1 MALGLNRIWVRF
13 GLWITAACLLTIA
26 SLATSMLIFAEYQH
40 QEFQRSLPA
49 SLRAELAAL
58 EARDLDN
65 SPRALEIYSQ
75 YWQGD
80 ALFGES
86 WSLLIGLAISLPFG
100 MAAGFWISRRI
111 TSPLASMVEV
121 SARVRQG
128 NLGSRAVKGNA
139 HGEMAT
145 MIDAFNGMVDSL
157 EVLESERL
165 ATAASISHELRT
177 PLTVLQARLHAICD
191 GVIDA
196 SPAEMKTL
204 LSQVEHL
211 GRLVGDLHTLSM
223 ADAGQLS
230 LRKERIDMA
239 ALVGD
244 VLEELHPQ
252 LQKHDMALSLV
263 LPVQDGA
270 GHTDIRADSDRLRQ
284 ITTNLINNVLRHA
297 SSGRWLGIQVCTQR
311 DEQGMPWVVLEVSDA
326 GPGIADDLQD
336 RPFQRFAQA
345 PGKRRREGSGL
356 GLSIVKAL
364 VTSQG
369 GAVSVGT
376 SERGG
381 AKFTVRFPRIT
392 STHSTQFSSLDTSD
406 S

>member
-26 SLATSMLIFAEYQH
+26 SLAISMLIFAEYQ
-40 QEFQRSLPA
+40 QRDFKRHLPA
-49 SLRAELAAL
+49 PIRVELESL
-58 EARDLDN
+58 EAQDLDN
-65 SPRALEIYSQ
+65 SPRALEIYSE

-80 ALFGES
+80 SLFGES
-86 WSLLIGLAISLPFG
+86 WSLLIGLGISLPFG

-121 SARVRQG
+121 AARVEQG
-128 NLGSRAVKGNA
+128 NLSSRAVKGNA

-157 EVLESERL
+157 EELESERL
-165 ATAASISHELRT
+165 ATAASISHKLRT

-196 SPAEMKTL
+196 SPGEMKTL

-244 VLEELHPQ
+244 VVEQLHPQ
-252 LQKHDMALSLV
+252 LQKYDMALSLD
-263 LPVQDGA
+263 LPVQDGE
-270 GHTDIRADSDRLRQ
+270 GCCDIRADADRLRQ
-284 ITTNLINNVLRHA
+284 ITTNLINNAVRHA
-297 SSGRWLGIQVCTQR
+297 GSGHWLGIRVHSHN
-311 DEQGMPWVVLEVSDA
+311 DEQGAPLVVLEVSDA
-326 GPGIADDLQD
+326 GPGLADGLQE
-336 RPFQRFAQA
+336 RAFQRFAQP

-369 GAVSVGT
+369 GTVNVGA
-376 SERGG
+376 SSRGG
-381 AKFTVRFPRIT
+381 AKFTVSFARIT
-392 STHSTQFSSLDTSD
+392 PNLAPLSLPDTGD

>member
-13 GLWITAACLLTIA
+13 GLWITAAVLMTIT
-26 SLATSMLIFAEYQH
+26 SLAAGVLLFSELQYR
-40 QEFQRSLPA
+40 EFYKQLPTPV
-49 SLRAELAAL
+49 RNELDAL
-58 EARDLDN
+58 NAQDLDS
-65 SPRALEIYSQ
+65 SPRALQIYIE
-75 YWQGD
+75 YWEGD
-80 ALFGES
+80 RLFGEK

-100 MAAGFWISRRI
+100 LGVGFWISRRI

-121 SARVRQG
+121 TARVEG
-128 NLGSRAVKGNA
+128 GDLSSRAVKGNA
-139 HGEMAT
+139 HGEMAE

-157 EVLESERL
+157 ETLEAERL

-191 GVIDA
+191 GVLEA

-230 LRKERIDMA
+230 LRKERLDLA
-239 ALVGD
+239 ALVGEVVED
-244 VLEELHPQ
+244 QHPQ
-252 LQKHDMALSLV
+252 LQKLDMALSLD
-263 LPVQDGA
+263 LPVQEGDGS
-270 GHTDIRADSDRLRQ
+270 TDIRADADRMRQ
-284 ITTNLINNVLRHA
+284 IISNLIGNVLRHA
-297 SSGRWLGIQVCTQR
+297 SRGRWLGVQVRCET
-311 DEQGMPWVVLEVSDA
+311 DVQGQPWVVLSVSDA
-326 GPGIADDLQD
+326 GPGLPDELRAH
-336 RPFQRFAQA
+336 PFQRFAQA

-369 GAVSVGT
+369 GQVEAGT

-381 AKFTVRFPRIT
+381 ARFTVRFPR
-392 STHSTQFSSLDTSD
+392 L
-406 S
+406 

>member
-13 GLWITAACLLTIA
+13 GLWITAVVLLAIA
-26 SLATSMLIFAEYQH
+26 SLAAGMLTVAEYQYR
-40 QEFQRSLPA
+40 EFQNNLPA
-49 SLRAELAAL
+49 PLKAELASL
-58 EARDLDN
+58 EARNLEN
-65 SPRALEIYSQ
+65 SPRALEIYSE
-75 YWQGD
+75 YWEGD
-80 ALFGES
+80 GLFGER
-86 WSLLIGLAISLPFG
+86 WSLIIGLAVSLPFG

-121 SARVRQG
+121 ASRVEQG
-128 NLGSRAVKGNA
+128 NLSSRAVKGNA
-139 HGEMAT
+139 HGEMAE

-157 EVLESERL
+157 EVLEAERL

-196 SPAEMKTL
+196 SAPEMKML
-204 LSQVEHL
+204 LAQVEHL

-230 LRKERIDMA
+230 LRKERIDFA
-239 ALVGD
+239 ALVGE

-252 LQKHDMALSLV
+252 LQKHDMALSLD
-263 LPVQDGA
+263 LPVQDGE
-270 GHTDIRADSDRLRQ
+270 GDTDIRADRDRLRQ
-284 ITTNLINNVLRHA
+284 ITTNLISNALRHA
-297 SSGRWLGIQVCTQR
+297 SSGHWLGIRVYGQT
-311 DEQGMPWVVLEVSDA
+311 DGYGMPWVVMEVSDA
-326 GPGIADDLQD
+326 GPGLSDDMQNH
-336 RPFQRFAQA
+336 PFQRFAQV

-369 GAVSVGT
+369 GSVSAGK
-376 SERGG
+376 SDRGG
-381 AKFTVRFPRIT
+381 AQFTVRFPRIVAT
-392 STHSTQFSSLDTSD
+392 SAPRSLPDKVAT
-406 S
+406 

>member
-252 LQKHDMALSLV
+252 L
-263 LPVQDGA
+263 
-270 GHTDIRADSDRLRQ
+270 
-284 ITTNLINNVLRHA
+284 
-297 SSGRWLGIQVCTQR
+297 
-311 DEQGMPWVVLEVSDA
+311 
-326 GPGIADDLQD
+326 
-336 RPFQRFAQA
+336 
-345 PGKRRREGSGL
+345 
-356 GLSIVKAL
+356 
-364 VTSQG
+364 
-369 GAVSVGT
+369 
-376 SERGG
+376 
-381 AKFTVRFPRIT
+381 
-392 STHSTQFSSLDTSD
+392 
-406 S
+406 